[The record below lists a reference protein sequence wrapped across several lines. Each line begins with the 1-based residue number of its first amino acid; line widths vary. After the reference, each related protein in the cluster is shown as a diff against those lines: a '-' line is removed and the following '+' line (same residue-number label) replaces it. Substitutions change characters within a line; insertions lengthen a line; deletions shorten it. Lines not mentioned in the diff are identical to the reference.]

1 VEGQKTSSAGKG
13 RESDVASRDLQGGSP
28 RLSVKDRDVVGPREK
43 VLNISHAGDMCPI
56 N

>member
-1 VEGQKTSSAGKG
+1 VEGRKTSSVEKG
-13 RESDVASRDLQGGSP
+13 RESDVASRDLQGDSP
-28 RLSVKDRDVVGPREK
+28 RLSVKDRDVVGPHEK